1 MNRIFLCVATV
12 LIVATAS
19 YGDTGVRKYSENTIL
34 AETALRISVGVKIGA
49 NVGEVVLKDN
59 TIRAAKEIVDERK

>member
-1 MNRIFLCVATV
+1 MNRILLCVATV

-19 YGDTGVRKYSENTIL
+19 YGDAVVRNNTI
-34 AETALRISVGVKIGA
+34 RDSGKGVQKVGVKIGA

-59 TIRAAKEIVDERK
+59 TIRAPKEVMDERK